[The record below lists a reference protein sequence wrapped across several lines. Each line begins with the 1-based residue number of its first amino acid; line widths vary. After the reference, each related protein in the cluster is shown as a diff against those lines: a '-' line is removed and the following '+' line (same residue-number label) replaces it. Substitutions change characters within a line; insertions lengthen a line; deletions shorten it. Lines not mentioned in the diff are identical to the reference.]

1 MVRGSGRTP
10 RDKRV
15 VIVGCG
21 RLGATIATAL
31 ADRDY
36 RVYILDVDPA
46 AFDRLP
52 PEKVDSRRITPILA
66 DGTLEAGQRKA
77 SVRDADLFISVAGR
91 DTSNALAAQIAKH
104 IFEVPTVICRMN
116 DPVRQQMYAKLGL
129 VTVSP
134 TQLVT
139 EMVLAAAEEK

>member
-1 MVRGSGRTP
+1 MVRVPGRTP
-10 RDKRV
+10 RDKRA

-36 RVYILDVDPA
+36 RVFILDVDPA

-52 PEKVDSRRITPILA
+52 AEKVDADRIVPILA
-66 DGTLEAGQRKA
+66 DGTLEAGQRQA
-77 SVRDADLFISVAGR
+77 SVRDADLFIAVAGR

-104 IFEVPTVICRMN
+104 IFQVPTVICRMN
-116 DPVRQQMYAKLGL
+116 DPVRQRMYADLGL
-129 VTVSP
+129 VTISP

-139 EMVLAAAEEK
+139 EMVLSAAQA